1 MNTISSI
8 LARKGTDT
16 ISVTPQTTVLDALR
30 IMAEKN
36 IGSVMVIENGKYL
49 GLVSERDYS
58 RKVILK
64 GKHSDDTT
72 VAEIMSSDL
81 PSVTPRDS
89 VEHCMSLM
97 TKNNIRYV
105 PVFENEKLVGLI
117 SMSDVVRDTILSQ
130 KETISHLESYIHG
143 QG

>member
-1 MNTISSI
+1 MSTISSI
-8 LARKGTDT
+8 LARKGTNT
-16 ISVTPQTTVLDALR
+16 VSVTPQTSVLDALR

-36 IGSVMVIENGKYL
+36 IGSVLVLDNGKYL

-58 RKVILK
+58 RKVVLK

-81 PSVTPRDS
+81 PSVTPKDS

-97 TKNNIRYV
+97 TKN
-105 PVFENEKLVGLI
+105 
-117 SMSDVVRDTILSQ
+117 
-130 KETISHLESYIHG
+130 
-143 QG
+143 

>member
-16 ISVTPQTTVLDALR
+16 ISVSPETTVLDALR
-30 IMAEKN
+30 IMAERN
-36 IGSVMVIENGKYL
+36 IGSVLVLKNGKYL

-58 RKVILK
+58 RKVVLK

-72 VAEIMSSDL
+72 VEEIMSSDL
-81 PSVTPRDS
+81 PSVTPKDS

-97 TKNNIRYV
+97 TKNNIRYI
-105 PVFENEKLVGLI
+105 PVFENEQLAGLI
-117 SMSDVVRDTILSQ
+117 SMSDVVRETILSQ
-130 KETISHLESYIHG
+130 KETISHLESYIHS
-143 QG
+143 QA

>member
-1 MNTISSI
+1 MNSISSI
-8 LARKGTDT
+8 LARKGMDT
-16 ISVTPQTTVLDALR
+16 VSVSPQTTVLDALR

-36 IGSVMVIENGKYL
+36 IGSVIVLEGGMYL

-64 GKHSDDTT
+64 GKHSNDT
-72 VAEIMSSDL
+72 VVSEIMTTDL
-81 PSVTPRDS
+81 PTVMPKDS

-105 PVFENEKLVGLI
+105 PVFEQGKLAGII
-117 SMSDVVRDTILSQ
+117 SMSDVVKETILSQ
-130 KETISHLESYIHG
+130 KETINQLESYIHSHG
-143 QG
+143 

>member
-16 ISVTPQTTVLDALR
+16 VSVAPQTTVLDALR

-36 IGSVMVIENGKYL
+36 IGSVMVIENGEYL

-64 GKHSDDTT
+64 GKHSDDTL
-72 VAEIMSSDL
+72 VSEIMTTDL
-81 PSVTPRDS
+81 PTVTPKDS

-97 TKNNIRYV
+97 TKNAIRYI
-105 PVFENEKLVGLI
+105 PVFEGGKLAGLI
-117 SMSDVVRDTILSQ
+117 SMSDVVKETILSQ
-130 KETISHLESYIHG
+130 KETINQLESYIHSH
-143 QG
+143 